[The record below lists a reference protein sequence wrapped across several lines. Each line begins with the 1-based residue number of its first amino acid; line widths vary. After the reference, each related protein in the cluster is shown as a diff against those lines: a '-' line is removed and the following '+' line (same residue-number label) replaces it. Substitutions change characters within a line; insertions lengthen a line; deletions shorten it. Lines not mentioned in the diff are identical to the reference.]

1 MHPRFGAGRP
11 EAHRERAHTLDG
23 TALGELYANL
33 ADFELVAQREEEHL
47 EGLAEQVAPAP
58 VVRVPFLRSD
68 VHDLAG
74 LDEVGT
80 HLFAS

>member
-1 MHPRFGAGRP
+1 MIEWMPRSRGDNGWSHLREGYSLRP
-11 EAHRERAHTLDG
+11 AVLEDIDG
-23 TALGELYANL
+23 
-33 ADFELVAQREEEHL
+33 
-47 EGLAEQVAPAP
+47 AP